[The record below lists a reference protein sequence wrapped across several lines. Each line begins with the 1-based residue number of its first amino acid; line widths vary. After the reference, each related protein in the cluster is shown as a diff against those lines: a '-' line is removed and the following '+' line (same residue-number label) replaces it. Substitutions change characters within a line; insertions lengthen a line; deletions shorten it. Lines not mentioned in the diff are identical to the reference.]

1 MILSEPEYSEPAMTK
16 DEIRAEFDA
25 FIEFPDGSDG
35 RYVTTTSALLFAQHI
50 AEKAASKRDTIEAA
64 QTDVDDLYWRIH
76 SMSKSLEGSGMID
89 EHDNPDA
96 YATVL
101 DAMNF
106 VRNHGEIL
114 KQAKLEEA
122 YNHYE

>member
-50 AEKAASKRDTIEAA
+50 AEKAASKRDAIESA
-64 QTDVDDLYWRIH
+64 QTDVDDLYWRLH
-76 SMSKSLEGSGMID
+76 SMSKLLEGSGVID

-101 DAMNF
+101 DALNF
-106 VRNHGEIL
+106 VRSHGEIL

>member
-1 MILSEPEYSEPAMTK
+1 MTN
-16 DEIRAEFDA
+16 EEADA
-25 FIEFPDGSDG
+25 FQSWKAIDGATAFLLIERHAGDHQEAGAMMQAWARAHYATVP
-35 RYVTTTSALLFAQHI
+35 
-50 AEKAASKRDTIEAA
+50 AENDA
-64 QTDVDDLYWRIH
+64 DDLYWRLH
-76 SMSKSLEGSGMID
+76 SMSKLLEGSGVID

-101 DAMNF
+101 DALNF
-106 VRNHGEIL
+106 VRSHGEIL

>member
-1 MILSEPEYSEPAMTK
+1 
-16 DEIRAEFDA
+16 
-25 FIEFPDGSDG
+25 
-35 RYVTTTSALLFAQHI
+35 
-50 AEKAASKRDTIEAA
+50 
-64 QTDVDDLYWRIH
+64 
-76 SMSKSLEGSGMID
+76 MID